1 MSKFSFALAP
11 LSPPPCNRDALSHFL
26 SAGGDQEGL
35 GEGTQAGLK
44 ACAAREVLTSRED
57 AFCHRTCL

>member
-44 ACAAREVLTSRED
+44 ACTAREVLT
-57 AFCHRTCL
+57 